1 MSCCAPGAE
10 LTAMPP
16 RAGDEEILL
25 ASRVVADGIRQT
37 DLSVPA
43 IHCGACIRTIEKALG
58 GLAGVESA
66 RANLSAKRVTI
77 RWQANGSPPPFVDTL
92 KQAGFEAHLFDIE
105 SSKDDGALSELI
117 RALAVAGFASSNIM
131 LLSVSIWSG
140 AEAETRDLFH
150 WLSMFIA
157 LPALAFSGRIFF
169 RSGWRALRHG
179 RTNMDVPISLGVLL
193 AFGMSVYETVTHGPH
208 AYFDAAVSLLFFL
221 LIGRTLDHMMRER
234 ARQAV
239 SSLVRLAARSAF
251 VVQADGTQTYLPV
264 EEIEPGMTVVLG
276 AGERV
281 PVDATV
287 SKGESELD
295 VSLVSGE
302 SVPLHATAGSKVL
315 AGTLNLTG
323 PLMLVATAKAGS
335 SFLAEMIRMMEAA
348 EQGRSGYRR
357 IADRAAALYAPVV
370 HTVALLTFIGWIIA
384 TGDLHKAI
392 TIAIAV
398 LIITCPCALGL
409 AVPIVQ
415 VIAAQRL
422 FKNGIMVKDGSSIER
437 LAEIDAVIFDKT
449 GTLTSAVP
457 RLASRGDSDGATLG
471 LAAALAAHSRHPY
484 SQALVEAAAGLVASP
499 VVFDEVTEQA
509 GFGLQARSG
518 AAIYR
523 LGRPSWALEAAD
535 MIAGDASVV
544 LTRNGRLIAGFC
556 FEDTLRPDAAVATA
570 RLKQNGL
577 RVEIVSGDREAA
589 VARVA
594 AALDVPFHS
603 GVTPGDKVARI
614 NVLSAA
620 GRKVLMVGD
629 GLNDTPALGA
639 AHASM
644 APASAS
650 DVGRCAADFVF
661 LRQSLLAIPFAV
673 SIAHEA
679 RRLIRQNL
687 AFAVAYNVVAVPVAV
702 MGHVKPLIAAIA
714 MSASSILVVAN
725 ALRLKGREGIAASA
739 APDSMPAPAMLEAAE

>member
-1 MSCCAPGAE
+1 
-10 LTAMPP
+10 MPP

-157 LPALAFSGRIFF
+157 LPALAYSGRIFF

-193 AFGMSVYETVTHGPH
+193 AFGMSVYETATHGPH

-239 SSLVRLAARSAF
+239 SSLVRLAARGAF

-276 AGERV
+276 SGERV

-457 RLASRGDSDGATLG
+457 RLASRGDTDDAALG
-471 LAAALAAHSRHPY
+471 LAAALALHSRHPY
-484 SQALVEAAAGLVASP
+484 SQALVEAATGLVPSP

-603 GVTPGDKVARI
+603 GVTPGEKVARI
-614 NVLSAA
+614 NALSAA

-702 MGHVKPLIAAIA
+702 MGHVTPLIAAIA
-714 MSASSILVVAN
+714 MSVSSILVVAN

-739 APDSMPAPAMLEAAE
+739 APESMPAPAMLEAAE

>member
-157 LPALAFSGRIFF
+157 LPALAYSGRIFF

-239 SSLVRLAARSAF
+239 SSLVRLAARGAF

-370 HTVALLTFIGWIIA
+370 HTAALLTFIGWIIA

-457 RLASRGDSDGATLG
+457 RLASRGDIDDAALS
-471 LAAALAAHSRHPY
+471 LAAALALHSRHPY
-484 SQALVEAAAGLVASP
+484 SQALVEAATGLVPSP

-535 MIAGDASVV
+535 TIAGDASVV

-603 GVTPGDKVARI
+603 GVTPGEKVARI
-614 NVLSAA
+614 NALSAA

-687 AFAVAYNVVAVPVAV
+687 AFAAAYNVVAVPVAV
-702 MGHVKPLIAAIA
+702 MGHVTPLIAAIA
-714 MSASSILVVAN
+714 MSVSSILVVVN